1 MYQIT
6 SSIGNFFKKTNM
18 KGNKRMHIYSYF
30 RKMFFRFFSFQFLFI
45 FFSNCFIYAQSEE
58 VGKEKHLIFHD
69 IKTNYKG
76 EILPWYAN
84 DPGVSYNYVINLAW
98 EYWKNIPGHWI
109 RGKTDKTI
117 YPTWRRELPF
127 PPKYLIFRTLE
138 DKGVGGDQFAQML
151 SSWNLYY
158 DYSGKEEVLNNMV
171 FQADWYLKY
180 GLSKPSDAWP
190 NIPYP
195 CNLTEAPVYEGDLIL
210 GEGVTQPDKAGSFGA
225 ELIML
230 YKKTENPLY
239 LEAAIKIAN
248 TLAEHTKPGGYD
260 NSPLP
265 FKVNAVTGE
274 IKTTYTSNWT
284 GTLLLFENLIALQ
297 KGNLLLYKQSHTQI
311 SEWLKKFPIENNR
324 WGPFFEDI
332 PMWSDTES
340 MKAQWH
346 GIF

>member
-1 MYQIT
+1 MH
-6 SSIGNFFKKTNM
+6 GNT
-18 KGNKRMHIYSYF
+18 G
-30 RKMFFRFFSFQFLFI
+30 
-45 FFSNCFIYAQSEE
+45 
-58 VGKEKHLIFHD
+58 
-69 IKTNYKG
+69 
-76 EILPWYAN
+76 
-84 DPGVSYNYVINLAW
+84 
-98 EYWKNIPGHWI
+98 KNIPGHWI

-117 YPTWRRELPF
+117 YPAWRRELPF

-158 DYSGKEEVLNNMV
+158 DYSGKEEVQNNMV

-248 TLAEHTKPGGYD
+248 TLAEHTKPGDYD
-260 NSPLP
+260 HSPLP

-297 KGNLLLYKQSHTQI
+297 KGNILLYQQSHTQI

-332 PMWSDTES
+332 PMWSDTEINEGQMAWYILTHPKWS
-340 MKAQWH
+340 DKGLQQVRKMQNWAINTLGINHWKKYGISVMGEQSVYKMQGQSHTSRH
-346 GIF
+346 GFHRAFICKTFT